1 MAGLGNDIRANFAL
15 RSLMNGRTS
24 IGGTDYTSW
33 LFGDQGSAPQ
43 ARGFMGDRQMP
54 SVHLECVEGD
64 DITIAF
70 KNESQM
76 PHTIHLHGVDVH
88 QRADGVPATS
98 VNVFPGGTYDY
109 KFRAPHAGTYHYHC
123 HHDTLIH
130 YARGMHGALIVRP
143 PGGSTNTAW
152 SGGPSFDEEV
162 LWQLQSA
169 DTSWFSQWVSG
180 PATARFRPDGFL
192 LNGLD
197 GAAALDDTFSRASI
211 QRGQRAY
218 IRVLNAAYNW
228 ARVTLGGLPFDVV
241 ASEGRPMRANLRTRQ
256 LELGPGERYD
266 LLFEGLEVGSH
277 RARIEYLNEYDGT
290 VHGSVETRIDIV

>member
-1 MAGLGNDIRANFAL
+1 MAGLGNQSSTHFAL
-15 RSLMNGRTS
+15 RSLMNGHTR
-24 IGGTDYTSW
+24 IGGSDYVSW
-33 LFGDQGSAPQ
+33 FFGHQSSA
-43 ARGFMGDRQMP
+43 AHGRGFMGDRQMP
-54 SVHLECVEGD
+54 SVHLECVEGE

-70 KNESQM
+70 KNESMM

-88 QRADGVPATS
+88 QRADGVPGTS
-98 VNVFPGGTYDY
+98 VNVYPGGTYDY

-123 HHDTLIH
+123 HHDTLLH

-143 PGGSTNTAW
+143 PGGAAGTAW
-152 SGGPSFDEEV
+152 AGGPAFDEEV

-169 DTSWFSQWVSG
+169 DTTWFSQWVSG

-192 LNGLD
+192 LNGLETAD
-197 GAAALDDTFSRASI
+197 ALSDTFSKVVI

-228 ARVTLGGLPFDVV
+228 ARVSLGGLPFDVV
-241 ASEGRPMRANLRTRQ
+241 ATDGRPMRENLRTRQ

-266 LLFEGLEVGSH
+266 LLLEGTTVGSH
-277 RARIEYLNEYDGT
+277 LARIDYLNEYDGT
-290 VHGSVETRIDIV
+290 VHGSVQTRIEIV